1 MQGRTIV
8 RPQMKDWYVTF
19 PFGTRLEIGVDLLNM
34 SERFVVVRARTY
46 TEALETIRG
55 RFGDVNPHIH
65 TDEQFPEGR
74 RAFYPLGECLMLIR
88 QSD

>member
-1 MQGRTIV
+1 MQGKYIV
-8 RPQMKDWYVTF
+8 RPQMRDWYVTF

-46 TEALETIRG
+46 AEAMETIRK
-55 RFGDVNPHIH
+55 RFGDVGAQIL
-65 TDEQFPEGR
+65 TEEQFPEGR
-74 RAFYPLGECLMLIR
+74 RAFYPLGECLTLIR

>member
-1 MQGRTIV
+1 MQGKTIV

-34 SERFVVVRARTY
+34 SERFVIVRARTY
-46 TEALETIRG
+46 AEAMETIRN
-55 RFGDVNPHIH
+55 RFGDANPHIH
-65 TDEQFPEGR
+65 TEEQFPDTR
-74 RAFYPLGECLMLIR
+74 RAFYPLGECLTLIR